1 MSKGLYDFIHLWIF
15 FKKRVLKYSGLVFTS
30 FERLIIPSILR
41 KKRLQTFKGE
51 V

>member
-1 MSKGLYDFIHLWIF
+1 MSKVLYEFIHLWIF
-15 FKKRVLKYSGLVFTS
+15 LKRVLKYSDLVFTS